1 MSDFKCISVEHAEAL
16 LRGGENVM
24 LLDIRDARAY
34 CQGHDP
40 RAIHLSDTTLRSL
53 VRFTPRQV
61 HLIVYGDEAPA
72 SAEMVRFFSDYGFV
86 NSYSLDGGYAA
97 WQARRGQQAGMPRRA
112 ALSLAAH
119 G

>member
-1 MSDFKCISVEHAEAL
+1 MSDFKRISVEHATAL
-16 LRGGENVM
+16 LSGGENAM
-24 LLDIRDARAY
+24 LLDMRDARAY

-53 VRFTPRQV
+53 VKFTPRQV
-61 HLIVYGDEAPA
+61 HMIVCGDEAQA
-72 SAEMVRFFSDYGFV
+72 SEEMAAFFRDYGFV

-97 WQARRGQQAGMPRRA
+97 WQARSRRQIHAQRRA
-112 ALSLAAH
+112 AQHTAVH